1 MPTLPRVMSRYLKKT
16 QAQTSVA
23 EVTQKLRDDRVG
35 ALLVE
40 WNGEIVGIVTEWD
53 IIEKVVAHGKD
64 FTTTTVK
71 DVMTSPANSIQV
83 TNSLQNTLE
92 IMKNLGVRHLVV
104 REAEKV
110 IGIVTLRDLLV
121 YFGWFYEQQSA
132 KTD

>member
-16 QAQTSVA
+16 QAQTSVV
-23 EVTQKLRDDRVG
+23 EVAQKMRDDRVG

-40 WNGEIVGIVTEWD
+40 WNGEIVGIVTERD

>member
-1 MPTLPRVMSRYLKKT
+1 MPTLSRVMSRYLKKT
-16 QAQTSVA
+16 QAQTSVV
-23 EVTQKLRDDRVG
+23 EVAQKMRDDRVG

>member
-1 MPTLPRVMSRYLKKT
+1 MSTLPRVMSRYLKKT
-16 QAQTSVA
+16 QAQTSVV
-23 EVTQKLRDDRVG
+23 EVAQKMRDDRVG

-64 FTTTTVK
+64 FTTTTAK
-71 DVMTSPANSIQV
+71 DVITSPTNSIQA
-83 TNSLQNTLE
+83 TNSLQNALE

>member
-16 QAQTSVA
+16 QAQTSVV
-23 EVTQKLRDDRVG
+23 EVAQKMRDDRVG

-92 IMKNLGVRHLVV
+92 IMKALGVRHLVV

>member
-1 MPTLPRVMSRYLKKT
+1 MPTLSRVMSRYLKKT
-16 QAQTSVA
+16 QAQTSIVEVA
-23 EVTQKLRDDRVG
+23 QKFRDHRVG

-64 FTTTTVK
+64 FATTTVK
-71 DVMTSPANSIQV
+71 DVMTSPTNSIQV

-92 IMKNLGVRHLVV
+92 IMKALGVRHLVV

-121 YFGWFYEQQSA
+121 YFGWFYEQKSA
-132 KTD
+132 QTG

>member
-16 QAQTSVA
+16 QAQTSVV
-23 EVTQKLRDDRVG
+23 EVAQKMRDDRVG

-40 WNGEIVGIVTEWD
+40 WNGEIVGIVTERD

-83 TNSLQNTLE
+83 TNSLQKTLE

>member
-16 QAQTSVA
+16 QAHTSVVEA
-23 EVTQKLRDDRVG
+23 AQKMRDEQVG

-53 IIEKVVAHGKD
+53 ILDKVVAHGKD
-64 FTTTTVK
+64 FGTTAVK
-71 DVMTSPANSIQV
+71 DVMTSPTNNVQV

-92 IMKNLGVRHLVV
+92 IMKDLGVRHLVV

-121 YFGWFYEQQSA
+121 YFGWLYEQHSA

>member
-1 MPTLPRVMSRYLKKT
+1 M
-16 QAQTSVA
+16 
-23 EVTQKLRDDRVG
+23 RDDRVG

-64 FTTTTVK
+64 FTTTTAK
-71 DVMTSPANSIQV
+71 DVMTSPTNSIQA
-83 TNSLQNTLE
+83 TNSLQNALE
-92 IMKNLGVRHLVV
+92 IMKGLGVRHLVV

-121 YFGWFYEQQSA
+121 YFGWIYEQQSA
-132 KTD
+132 KTDCCSSFPRRRESRCSLPS

>member
-16 QAQTSVA
+16 QAQTSVV
-23 EVTQKLRDDRVG
+23 EVAQKMRDDRVG

-83 TNSLQNTLE
+83 TNSLQKTLE

>member
-1 MPTLPRVMSRYLKKT
+1 MSRYLKKT
-16 QAQTSVA
+16 QAQTSVV
-23 EVTQKLRDDRVG
+23 EVAQKMRDDRVG

>member
-16 QAQTSVA
+16 QAQTSVV
-23 EVTQKLRDDRVG
+23 EVAQKMRDDRVG

-40 WNGEIVGIVTEWD
+40 WNGEVVGIVTEWD
-53 IIEKVVAHGKD
+53 IIEKVVAPGKD

>member
-16 QAQTSVA
+16 QAQTSVV
-23 EVTQKLRDDRVG
+23 EVAQKMRDDRVG

-40 WNGEIVGIVTEWD
+40 WNGEIVGIVTERD

-64 FTTTTVK
+64 FATTTVK

-92 IMKNLGVRHLVV
+92 IMKALGVRHLVV

>member
-16 QAQTSVA
+16 QAQTSVV
-23 EVTQKLRDDRVG
+23 EVAQKMRDDRVG

-40 WNGEIVGIVTEWD
+40 WNGEVVGIVTEWD
-53 IIEKVVAHGKD
+53 IIGKVVAHGKD
-64 FTTTTVK
+64 FATTTAK
-71 DVMTSPANSIQV
+71 DVMTSPTNNIQV

-104 REAEKV
+104 REAGKV